1 MQLQFTHEE
10 LKLVAEILEVQAS
23 LGEGRLKAASS
34 ALLGRVIEHDLR
46 LAFDE
51 LEDLQD
57 ILEAYKKAM
66 QQQVAQATPATK
78 PTLAQKEQLLE
89 KVIDKV
95 TEACAMV

>member
-1 MQLQFTHEE
+1 MQLQFTRDE
-10 LKLVAEILEVQAS
+10 LGLLAGILEQQAS
-23 LGEGRLKAASS
+23 GGGKWKAASY
-34 ALLGRVIEHDLR
+34 ALLDRVIAHDLC

-57 ILEAYKKAM
+57 ILSAFESSFR
-66 QQQVAQATPATK
+66 QQLATATPETR
-78 PTLAQKEQLLE
+78 PRLAQKEQLLE